1 MGLVGRQLE
10 IRRKLGLMA
19 QLSAIKLDMATI
31 GPVYYNQLLSL
42 SQGSSTQRSYSEV
55 FCKCDSKLTLTLV
68 LVTMV
73 LDSL

>member
-31 GPVYYNQLLSL
+31 GPVYYNQDCSLSL
-42 SQGSSTQRSYSEV
+42 KEVRHRGLTQKFFVSV
-55 FCKCDSKLTLTLV
+55 IV
-68 LVTMV
+68 N
-73 LDSL
+73 